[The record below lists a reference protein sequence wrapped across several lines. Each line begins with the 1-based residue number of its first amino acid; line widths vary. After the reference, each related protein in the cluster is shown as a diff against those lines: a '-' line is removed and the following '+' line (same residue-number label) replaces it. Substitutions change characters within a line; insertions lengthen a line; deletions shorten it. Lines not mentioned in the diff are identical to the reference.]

1 MENSNFYTKGD
12 TEDIISRISQVH
24 TITMFCP
31 IGDPC
36 VRSLKN
42 TLEMILPQ
50 YRISEDV
57 WMGIPSIDTLNAFII
72 NTSALNENM
81 NTDIIGIIAGS
92 LKMFKKL
99 KFINFEFTDDA
110 EIENSYRLLLK
121 KVTEGTKKYIYN
133 VDVIEL
139 NLSDMFSQSMI
150 NLLNKVFMHNELI
163 PNSYLDRKF
172 RIDFKYDD
180 YTSFMDMFINNNHN
194 DLNELDKNICNY
206 LRKFPKL
213 IEEQKPQIRLITNYE
228 DYLSD

>member
-1 MENSNFYTKGD
+1 MGNSNFFTKGD

-31 IGDPC
+31 IGDSC

-180 YTSFMDMFINNNHN
+180 YTSFMDMFINNNHY

-206 LRKFPKL
+206 LRAFPKL

>member
-1 MENSNFYTKGD
+1 MGNSNFYTKGD
-12 TEDIISRISQVH
+12 TEDIISRINQVH

-31 IGDPC
+31 IGDEC
-36 VRSLKN
+36 VRSLKK

-72 NTSALNENM
+72 NTSVLNENM

-110 EIENSYRLLLK
+110 EIEKSYRLLLK
-121 KVTEGTKKYIYN
+121 KTTEGTRKYIYN
-133 VDVIEL
+133 VDVVEF

-172 RIDFKYDD
+172 RIDFKYED
-180 YTSFMDMFINNNHN
+180 YISFMDMFINNNRD

-206 LRKFPKL
+206 LRAFPKL
-213 IEEQKPQIRLITNYE
+213 IEEQKPQIRLLTNYE

>member
-1 MENSNFYTKGD
+1 MGNSNFYTKGD

-31 IGDPC
+31 IGDQC
-36 VRSLKN
+36 VSSLKN

-121 KVTEGTKKYIYN
+121 KATEGTKKYIYN